1 MNIPKLPNHII
12 MDILKYRKD
21 IKYLDR
27 KYEEAQM
34 NKLQLLDEIN
44 YMVDDLDMCLTNMF
58 DNHDSYEEEEIE
70 ELENTPYSLLLLE
83 NICNFKFYVKCE
95 DNQNIYD
102 ETEDY

>member
-1 MNIPKLPNHII
+1 MNVPKLPNHII

-27 KYEEAQM
+27 KYEEAQI

-44 YMVDDLDMCLTNMF
+44 YMVDDLEMCITNMF
-58 DNHDSYEEEEIE
+58 DNHDSYEEDEIE

-83 NICNFKFYVKCE
+83 NINNFNYFNSVYK
-95 DNQNIYD
+95 
-102 ETEDY
+102 EDY